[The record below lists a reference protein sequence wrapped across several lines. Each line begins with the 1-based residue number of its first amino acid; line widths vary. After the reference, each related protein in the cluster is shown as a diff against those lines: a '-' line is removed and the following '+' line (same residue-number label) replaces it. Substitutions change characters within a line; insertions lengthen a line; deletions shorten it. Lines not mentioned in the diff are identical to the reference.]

1 MSHLSADDPV
11 SMQLTQGQGL
21 TYETKARTQFC
32 QEGACTASAC
42 QPHEKKKKSTDSGS
56 MIFIQPEQNMRHS
69 FVPSSVQVKK
79 YIHNKRFN
87 YPETGPF
94 IAMQWLRVTG
104 LRLET

>member
-1 MSHLSADDPV
+1 MKQKPERSSARRVLAQLVPV
-11 SMQLTQGQGL
+11 NRS
-21 TYETKARTQFC
+21 KKKK
-32 QEGACTASAC
+32 
-42 QPHEKKKKSTDSGS
+42 KKKKSTDSES

-69 FVPSSVQVKK
+69 FVPSSVQVKQ

-104 LRLET
+104 LKLET

>member
-1 MSHLSADDPV
+1 MKQKPERSSARRVLAQLVPV
-11 SMQLTQGQGL
+11 NRS
-21 TYETKARTQFC
+21 KK
-32 QEGACTASAC
+32 
-42 QPHEKKKKSTDSGS
+42 KKKKSTDSES

-69 FVPSSVQVKK
+69 FVPSSVQVKQ

-104 LRLET
+104 LKLET